1 MQPFEPSGLVDEVFI
16 RYAAQFISEGG
27 MPLEWE
33 KEMLKRYLYYFA
45 LVQEI
50 DAHSRSDVGTEQLYI
65 L

>member
-1 MQPFEPSGLVDEVFI
+1 MQPSESSGLIDEAFI

-27 MPLEWE
+27 MPVEWQ

-50 DAHSRSDVGTEQLYI
+50 NAHARSDVGTEQLYI